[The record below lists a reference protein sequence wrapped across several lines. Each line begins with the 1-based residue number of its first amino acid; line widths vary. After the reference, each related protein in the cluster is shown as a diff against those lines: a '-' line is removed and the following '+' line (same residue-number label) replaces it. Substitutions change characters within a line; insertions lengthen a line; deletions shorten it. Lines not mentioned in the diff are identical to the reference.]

1 MLATHPD
8 IYAAQ
13 RQSACCCSA
22 IPSMLTAERKCPH
35 DGACEIDAAR
45 TGKTSGT
52 QQLTGWIYDD
62 GAGSG
67 TDGTERTPYQAHTGG
82 IQGEGSSR
90 NSSRQQ
96 RSQPCQCYTEHTGDR
111 SSTSGSDQI
120 RRSQPHAPERVAEG
134 ARGYRHRSRH
144 VTHAGVILTSA
155 AAMPVCCEQLPPGRR
170 WTAVHIAAC
179 VGQLPVPN
187 PHRVIRRQRMPN
199 AEGMLIQVDGS
210 YHRWH
215 WAEDGPQF
223 TLLLGRDTPESTTR
237 PERHI
242 GDRCQLPVLRADGEA
257 THSSHCSG

>member
-1 MLATHPD
+1 MTECRSVTLSRLRRGDRGNLLGRAKHYLKHVAPVRPARANCKVLGLSSSNLQNCAASWIDATKGGELLHV
-8 IYAAQ
+8 Y
-13 RQSACCCSA
+13 CCCLA

-62 GAGSG
+62 GAGSD

-96 RSQPCQCYTEHTGDR
+96 RSQPCQCYSEHTGDR

-144 VTHAGVILTSA
+144 VT
-155 AAMPVCCEQLPPGRR
+155 Q
-170 WTAVHIAAC
+170 
-179 VGQLPVPN
+179 
-187 PHRVIRRQRMPN
+187 
-199 AEGMLIQVDGS
+199 
-210 YHRWH
+210 
-215 WAEDGPQF
+215 
-223 TLLLGRDTPESTTR
+223 DT
-237 PERHI
+237 
-242 GDRCQLPVLRADGEA
+242 D
-257 THSSHCSG
+257 